1 MTTDENKI
9 YTVTA
14 YRYGNANMHSYIVGV
29 YTKKNAALKAAA
41 EEGEYRGFK
50 YRCSV
55 IEWVPD
61 AKHKDGSPGMPGKR
75 IMTI

>member
-1 MTTDENKI
+1 MKKKI

-14 YRYGNANMHSYIVGV
+14 YRYGEEEMHSYIVGV
-29 YTKKNAALKAAA
+29 YTKKNYAINAAK
-41 EEGEYRGFK
+41 EEDEYRGLK

-61 AKHKDGSPGMPGKR
+61 SKYEDGSPGMPGK
-75 IMTI
+75 MVPTL